1 MKKIL
6 YQLSTHWDREWY
18 RTFQGF
24 RYYLVEMMDKLID
37 DLEIGKIG
45 MFTFAG
51 QTVVLEDYLEIRPEN
66 KQRIEKLI
74 TQEKLKVGP

>member
-1 MKKIL
+1 M
-6 YQLSTHWDREWY
+6 STHWDIEWY